1 MTQPAET
8 ESLYA
13 SDPAVVTVWSDI
25 GCPWAT
31 LALHTLHAAAR
42 DRGRDVLVDHRAF
55 PLELFNS
62 EPTPKPIIDAE
73 TVAIGAKV
81 PELGWRMWP
90 GPDWRYPV
98 TTLPAMEAVQAAK
111 ARAVGGLPASDQLD
125 GALRHAFYGQGRC
138 VSITAEILAVA
149 AECPLVDEAALAVAL
164 ERGAGRE
171 AIHRDFAVARGPR
184 VQGSPHLFTAAG
196 TDTHNP
202 GAVFKWTGDPY
213 EGGFPDF
220 ASYSRDWAG
229 ELLDSLGAFDASDTA
244 APGASAEAR

>member
-1 MTQPAET
+1 MTQQADL
-8 ESLYA
+8 ESLYS

-31 LALHTLHAAAR
+31 LALHTLHAVAR
-42 DRGRDVLVDHRAF
+42 ERGSEVVVDHRVF

-73 TVAIGAKV
+73 TVAIGAMV

-111 ARAVGGLPASDQLD
+111 AAAVGGLPASDQLD
-125 GALRHAFYGQGRC
+125 AALRLAFYGGGRC
-138 VSITAEILAVA
+138 ISVTSEILAVA
-149 AECPLVDEAALAVAL
+149 AECPLVDEAELAGAL
-164 ERGAGRE
+164 ERGTARP
-171 AIHRDFAVARGPR
+171 AIHRDLAVARGPR

-196 TDTHNP
+196 ADVHNP
-202 GAVFKWTGDPY
+202 GATFRWTGNPY
-213 EGGFPDF
+213 EGGFPHF
-220 ASYSRDWAG
+220 LSYSRDWA
-229 ELLDSLGAFDASDTA
+229 EEILDKV
-244 APGASAEAR
+244 APGAPTQAG